1 MLRHPVQR
9 GSHGRRGAPAEAG
22 AEATEAG
29 AEATRELVGKLE
41 VIRLP
46 GDAKRVLG
54 YEFSLRWFHD
64 YLWSNGNVPIS
75 LLRWEMFGDPS
86 DIQAMDLGVG
96 CQVLGV
102 RVLAGLLGM
111 SGVFECLAVS

>member
-9 GSHGRRGAPAEAG
+9 GSHGRRGAPA
-22 AEATEAG
+22 EAG

-86 DIQAMDLGVG
+86 DIQAIDLGVG
-96 CQVLGV
+96 C
-102 RVLAGLLGM
+102 RV
-111 SGVFECLAVS
+111 SGVGCHR